1 MFCCRHVSTTYPGWR
16 VSSAG
21 HVYRMSLSSV
31 CLLLQASSDFF
42 GDQMKSAANQ
52 RAKAIAAAE
61 DAGAD
66 DAIDADASADAEN
79 GETHRLWYLWN
90 R

>member
-1 MFCCRHVSTTYPGWR
+1 MCIECPCH
-16 VSSAG
+16 
-21 HVYRMSLSSV
+21 L

-79 GETHRLWYLWN
+79 GETHRLWYLRN
-90 R
+90 QMTMMGQCCPAHAPPGGQLL